1 MSLLTVSKIQKE
13 SGSTNIDVPS
23 TGQFID
29 LASAAQGDVLYYNG
43 TDYVRLGPGTSGQH
57 LQTAGAGA
65 NPIWAAGGKV
75 LQVQQTV
82 KTDTTSTTSSV
93 GTFADIAGMS
103 VDITPAAASSK
114 VLVFYNA
121 SVGHQASWT
130 SHMRLKRDAATPLLG
145 DAAGSRIL
153 STTNEEGVVVY
164 GMSIHNMMY
173 LDSPNTTSS
182 VTYKLQWSVMQAGGI
197 SLYLNRSYTD
207 TDTTLYPRV
216 TSTITV
222 MEIGA

>member
-1 MSLLTVSKIQKE
+1 MSTLEVGKIVPATGTAITLGD
-13 SGSTNIDVPS
+13 SGDTFTIPASATLDVNGTIDV
-23 TGQFID
+23 
-29 LASAAQGDVLYYNG
+29 
-43 TDYVRLGPGTSGQH
+43 
-57 LQTAGAGA
+57 AGATLTGSF
-65 NPIWAAGGKV
+65 GKV
-75 LQVQQTV
+75 LQVVQTV

-130 SHMRLKRDAATPLLG
+130 SHMRLLRDAATPLLG